1 MTTGP
6 ERVAVAA
13 APTARRAGRARVA
26 ACLAALLLVVAGRAA
41 AHPAPFS
48 FLDLELDAQGLHG
61 SIIVHDLDAAHDL
74 GVDPPDG
81 LLDPAIAARHR
92 GALEA
97 LVAARLRI
105 EADGQPRTIEWTSL
119 DVVLERYGLRLSF
132 RAGARADRLNVHAV
146 MFPYDP
152 VHQTFV
158 NIQEDGSLRHQ
169 AILTADAP
177 TLQYFSGSPQGRL
190 AVVRTFV
197 ASGVEHILIGPDH
210 VLFLIGL
217 LLLGGS
223 FGRLALIVTA
233 FTIGHSI
240 TLSLAALDIVS
251 PPARYIEPLIALTI
265 VVVGADN
272 LLVLS
277 ERRKGAREAVPS
289 TTRDARPLFAGAFG
303 LIHGFGFAAVLKG
316 FGLPREALAWS
327 LVSFNVGVEIGQLVI
342 VVLAAA
348 FLALAIRA
356 RPSLGHPLTVIGSIG
371 VILAGAYWFVE
382 RAFLTGG
389 QG

>member
-1 MTTGP
+1 MLAG
-6 ERVAVAA
+6 VGALVLAA
-13 APTARRAGRARVA
+13 AASVS
-26 ACLAALLLVVAGRAA
+26 

-48 FLDLELDAQGLHG
+48 FLDLELSDEGLHG
-61 SIIVHDLDAAHDL
+61 SIVVHDMDAAHDL
-74 GVDPPDG
+74 GIDPPDG
-81 LLDPAIAARHR
+81 LLDPDIAARHR
-92 GALEA
+92 SALEA
-97 LVAARLRI
+97 LVAQRLRI
-105 EADGQPRTIEWTSL
+105 DADGEARPIEWTGL
-119 DVVLERYGLRLSF
+119 DIVLERFGLRLHF
-132 RAGARADRLNVHAV
+132 RAGARPAALTVRAD

-158 NIQEDGSLRHQ
+158 NIREDGQLRHQ

-177 TLQYFSGSPQGRL
+177 ALQYFSGGGQGRL

-197 ASGVEHILIGPDH
+197 ASGIAHILIGPDH

-233 FTIGHSI
+233 FTVGHSI
-240 TLSLAALDIVS
+240 TLSLASLGIVS

-272 LLVLS
+272 LLVLN
-277 ERRKGAREAVPS
+277 ERQKATREGRGDAA
-289 TTRDARPLFAGAFG
+289 RDARALFAGAFG
-303 LIHGFGFAAVLKG
+303 LIHGFGFASVLQE
-316 FGLPREALAWS
+316 FGLPRDSLAWS
-327 LVSFNVGVEIGQLVI
+327 LVSFNVGVEIGQLAI

-348 FLALAIRA
+348 LLTLAIRLRPWLA
-356 RPSLGHPLTVIGSIG
+356 RPVAAIGSIG
-371 VILAGAYWFVE
+371 VILAGAYWFVD
-382 RAFLTGG
+382 RVFLTGG

>member
-1 MTTGP
+1 VITAA
-6 ERVAVAA
+6 ER
-13 APTARRAGRARVA
+13 RRNRRLRVLVCAG
-26 ACLAALLLVVAGRAA
+26 ALLLGVTARAG

-48 FLDLELDAQGLHG
+48 FLDLALDDQGLHG

-81 LLDPAIAARHR
+81 LLDPAIAAAHR
-92 GALEA
+92 AALEA
-97 LVAARLRI
+97 LVSARLRI
-105 EADGQPRTIEWTSL
+105 GADGEPRAIEWTGME
-119 DVVLERYGLRLSF
+119 VVLERFGLRLSF
-132 RAGARADRLNVHAV
+132 RAGARPAQVDLHAV

-158 NIQEDGSLRHQ
+158 NIQEDGALRHQ

-177 TLQYFSGSPQGRL
+177 TLQYFSGRPQGRL
-190 AVVRTFV
+190 AVIRTFV
-197 ASGVEHILIGPDH
+197 ASGIEHILIGPDH

-217 LLLGGS
+217 LLLGGTL
-223 FGRLALIVTA
+223 GRLALIVTA

-272 LLVLS
+272 LLVLF
-277 ERRKGAREAVPS
+277 ERQNAARNAVRS
-289 TTRDARPLFAGAFG
+289 LARDARPLFAGAFG
-303 LIHGFGFAAVLKG
+303 LIHGFGFASVLKE

-327 LVSFNVGVEIGQLVI
+327 LVSFNVGVEIGQLAI
-342 VVLAAA
+342 VVVAAGL
-348 FLALAIRA
+348 LALIVRA
-356 RPSLGHPLTVIGSIG
+356 RPSLAHPLTLFGSIG

-382 RAFLTGG
+382 RVFLTGG